1 MKKRALKFIGLFVVT
16 IVFLLGFNIWND
28 IKVNNLK
35 NAMSESAESAE
46 DVAKQMALAANENLE
61 ESTNELHVYPVE
73 TQGARLIYRY
83 KFLDIDK
90 SKDDYN
96 IEGIKN
102 TIFQEVCVDENKTF
116 FKIGG
121 SAHFSFEDK
130 NNAVLSKELINT
142 DSCNSYE
149 RNKSA
154 VDEAG

>member
-1 MKKRALKFIGLFVVT
+1 MKKKALKFIGLFVVT

-35 NAMSESAESAE
+35 NAMSESAE

-73 TQGARLIYRY
+73 TQGAQLIYRY

-116 FKIGG
+116 FNIGG

-142 DSCNSYE
+142 DSCKSYE